1 MDGSPGPV
9 AGLGVGVSV
18 EKPNPTV
25 FTVDKRKG
33 SSSPHQLFWL
43 EASGKVLG
51 HLNQA
56 LFRGRK
62 VSKQV
67 AACTPPGWGPV
78 STPQAPL
85 LADSKLPTSKKGT
98 WCRTG
103 GGG

>member
-18 EKPNPTV
+18 EKPNPAV

-33 SSSPHQLFWL
+33 LERGSGSPHQLFWL

-56 LFRGRK
+56 LFRGRE

-67 AACTPPGWGPV
+67 QFVPVLVGDLGPL
-78 STPQAPL
+78 T
-85 LADSKLPTSKKGT
+85 
-98 WCRTG
+98 
-103 GGG
+103 